1 MIQDMALL
9 EGRSL
14 TLTKEGL
21 RAMYTYVRNLLKG
34 GSMPKFRL
42 ETELIRRRPEGQ
54 TMPVA
59 MASLEVF
66 KELNLLV
73 EETTEEGLESYRWQ
87 PAQGQLHLET
97 SITFMKYS
105 A

>member
-1 MIQDMALL
+1 
-9 EGRSL
+9 
-14 TLTKEGL
+14 
-21 RAMYTYVRNLLKG
+21 
-34 GSMPKFRL
+34 MP
-42 ETELIRRRPEGQ
+42 E
-54 TMPVA
+54 A